1 MAEIEIQRG
10 AGVLTLTLS
19 RPETK
24 NAVTL
29 AMWARLAVLF
39 READE
44 DPSVRVVVLKGAGGN
59 FSSGAD
65 LAGQRA
71 SAKAR
76 PGDSSSEGRDS
87 GASSDSTEQTTLE
100 LMRRR
105 IAPTALALR
114 GLTKPTIAL
123 VQGVA
128 AGAGCNLAL
137 GCDLVYASEDARF
150 SQIFVRRGLSLD
162 FGGAWLLPRLVGLQK
177 AKELALFGEFISAR
191 DALAA
196 GLIAGVEAPELLEAR
211 GLERAGRLA
220 SQSPVAVSSIKR
232 ALDDALHLTF
242 AESID
247 REFVLQARC
256 IASDDFA
263 EGVAAFLEKR
273 PPNFQG
279 R

>member
-1 MAEIEIQRG
+1 
-10 AGVLTLTLS
+10 
-19 RPETK
+19 
-24 NAVTL
+24 
-29 AMWARLAVLF
+29 
-39 READE
+39 
-44 DPSVRVVVLKGAGGN
+44 
-59 FSSGAD
+59 
-65 LAGQRA
+65 
-71 SAKAR
+71 
-76 PGDSSSEGRDS
+76 
-87 GASSDSTEQTTLE
+87 
-100 LMRRR
+100 
-105 IAPTALALR
+105 
-114 GLTKPTIAL
+114 

>member
-1 MAEIEIQRG
+1 MAEIESDR
-10 AGVLTLTLS
+10 ADGVLSLTLS
-19 RPETK
+19 RPATK

-29 AMWARLAVLF
+29 SMWSRLADLF
-39 READE
+39 REAEE
-44 DPSVRVVVLKGAGGN
+44 DPSVRVVVLRGAGGH

-65 LAGQRA
+65 LAGQGGA
-71 SAKAR
+71 AKAGPR
-76 PGDSSSEGRDS
+76 RSPDPADESRAAAGS
-87 GASSDSTEQTTLE
+87 AEQQALD

-114 GLTKPTIAL
+114 SLSKPTIAL

-162 FGGAWLLPRLVGLQK
+162 FGGAWLLPRLVGLQR
-177 AKELALFGEFISAR
+177 ARDLALFGDFVPAR
-191 DALAA
+191 EALAM
-196 GLIAGVEAPELLEAR
+196 GLIAGVETAESLEAR
-211 GLERAGRLA
+211 GFERARRLA
-220 SQSPVAVSSIKR
+220 AQSPVALASIKR
-232 ALDDALHLTF
+232 ALDEALHLSF

-273 PPNFQG
+273 PPQFKG
-279 R
+279 S